1 VDRGLFS
8 QKGRDSLAKG
18 PGRTG
23 ISQSGPSD
31 QTLTAQ
37 KQRGAGWRRC
47 DAGDSFR
54 GGVARGSPELDVPVV
69 PVAKPSRLQAREHR
83 RGTGNS
89 PRVNR
94 SGQNDP
100 SDDTAVRGG
109 GLAGVHAF

>member
-1 VDRGLFS
+1 VDHGLFS

-18 PGRTG
+18 PGQTG

-37 KQRGAGWRRC
+37 KQRGASWRHC
-47 DAGDSFR
+47 DTGDSFR
-54 GGVARGSPELDVPVV
+54 GGVARGSPELDVPIA
-69 PVAKPSRLQAREHR
+69 PVAKPSRLQAREHH
-83 RGTGNS
+83 RGMGNS

-100 SDDTAVRGG
+100 SDGTAVMGG
-109 GLAGVHAF
+109 RLAGVHAF